1 MKKNLLFFTLLF
13 LGHYSVASDA
23 YPEAT
28 IAVLNELGKQYIDSH
43 QIDIGGNLF
52 YRQSNFVSAINLKST
67 LFFKRKYHVGAS
79 FNATSKQE
87 NHQDFVVSSGI
98 NVGFRGFN
106 PQLGKVYADLLLGLG
121 LGKVDNV
128 ERLIIEPSVIFP
140 LTESQTI
147 RSFWLR
153 HKLGINAAIAY
164 RHTIDPDNILQF
176 EDTNVIKLYLHFFIH
191 QKTNF

>member
-1 MKKNLLFFTLLF
+1 MKKILLFFALLF
-13 LGHYSVASDA
+13 LGHYSVANDA

-28 IAVLNELGKQYIDSH
+28 TAVLSELGKQYIDSH
-43 QIDIGGNLF
+43 QVDIGGNLF
-52 YRQSNFVSAINLKST
+52 YRQSNFVSAINVKST
-67 LFFKRKYHVGAS
+67 LFFKRKYHFGVS
-79 FNATSKQE
+79 FNAPLPKQD
-87 NHQDFVVSSGI
+87 NHQDFTVSGGI

-106 PQLGKVYADLLLGLG
+106 SQFGKFYADLLLGLG
-121 LGKVDNV
+121 KGDNA

-153 HKLGINAAIAY
+153 HKFGINAAIAY

-176 EDTNVIKLYLHFFIH
+176 EDTNVIKLYLNFFIH